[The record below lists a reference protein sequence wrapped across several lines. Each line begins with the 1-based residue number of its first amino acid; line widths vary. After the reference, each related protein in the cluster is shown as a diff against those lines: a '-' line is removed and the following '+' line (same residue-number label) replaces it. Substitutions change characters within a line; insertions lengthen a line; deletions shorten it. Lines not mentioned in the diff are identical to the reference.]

1 MDIPELIF
9 TPNGLQPQSLVKTL
23 RGKIAEVDGAV
34 SAKINLAFAA
44 GQPLQSSGSAQLK
57 SLSFGTL
64 PGPLSG
70 VSTELQFSSFFPLQ
84 SQGRQTLTVASFD
97 PGFPLE
103 KGVIEFEMIPDGVKV
118 YSARWPLGGGAISL
132 QPFDWLYS
140 ADQNRVVMRVE
151 NVSVGEFLKDVGDGA
166 IEATGCLLYTSPSP
180 RDLSTS
186 RMPSSA

>member
-1 MDIPELIF
+1 MSYRFKDGAGTAQVDIPELVF

-23 RGKIAEVDGAV
+23 RGKIAEVDGTV

-103 KGVIEFEMIPDGVKV
+103 TGVIEFEMIPDGVKV

-132 QPFDWLYS
+132 QP
-140 ADQNRVVMRVE
+140 
-151 NVSVGEFLKDVGDGA
+151 
-166 IEATGCLLYTSPSP
+166 CLLYTSPSP
-180 RDLSTS
+180 RD
-186 RMPSSA
+186 RG